1 MCRVED
7 QLKFPTSSYTLD
19 AVSCRDNLNST
30 KLDFCRE
37 GGRKGGRAESALLS
51 ASIGGAHKA
60 ILHGPNAAQK
70 SRSRVAVP
78 PLLLP
83 LISELT
89 EKELN

>member
-37 GGRKGGRAESALLS
+37 GGREGGPSQLSSRPQSAAHTKQFCTVQMPLKRAVV
-51 ASIGGAHKA
+51 AS
-60 ILHGPNAAQK
+60 PF
-70 SRSRVAVP
+70 
-78 PLLLP
+78 LP
-83 LISELT
+83 FFSL
-89 EKELN
+89 